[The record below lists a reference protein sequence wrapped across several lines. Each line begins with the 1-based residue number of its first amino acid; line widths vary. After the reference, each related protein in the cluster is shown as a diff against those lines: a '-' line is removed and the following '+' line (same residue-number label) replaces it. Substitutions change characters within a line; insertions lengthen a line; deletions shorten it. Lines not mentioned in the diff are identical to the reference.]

1 MLTKFTHRKHEN
13 STKTTHILA
22 GYVYIYDIPARSKYP
37 EENKNRYKFEQKIR
51 NSEPFSFL
59 IYHMIFRKSYVSH

>member
-37 EENKNRYKFEQKIR
+37 DFSKKLCFTLNCGILRKFIVCYDNRSSVEIKK
-51 NSEPFSFL
+51 
-59 IYHMIFRKSYVSH
+59 